1 MQNFDF
7 IQGALFVFLFLEKEA
22 RRMIFQEIC
31 EATSMQEE
39 REKRRKMM
47 QKDCFCR
54 TTTLLFDSKSDA
66 FSQQKH
72 CFFCL
77 KISHQKPLFIKNH
90 AESTLISHN
99 NNSF

>member
-1 MQNFDF
+1 MF
-7 IQGALFVFLFLEKEA
+7 
-22 RRMIFQEIC
+22 FQEMC
-31 EATSMQEE
+31 EAISIQEE
-39 REKRRKMM
+39 REKERKTM

-54 TTTLLFDSKSDA
+54 AITLFLGSKSDA
-66 FSQQKH
+66 FSQQKY